1 VYRNL
6 AIFLN
11 FVQIRAIEN
20 LLNALDC
27 STFNI
32 KYNFS
37 DMRTAS
43 EKKLPHK
50 FAFSQTVKLQGDCGY
65 CWKVP

>member
-1 VYRNL
+1 MYRNL
-6 AIFLN
+6 VIFLN

-32 KYNFS
+32 NYSFP
-37 DMRTAS
+37 DMHIAS

-50 FAFSQTVKLQGDCGY
+50 FAFS
-65 CWKVP
+65 